1 MLCTVCRKGEANKS
15 SIYGLLPCD
24 DCQKRRSK
32 QPLPQST
39 EIIPESLRNDRK
51 EHARS
56 ILQPYRNGQ
65 LSKEFIDTYG
75 TEFVKASPE
84 EIKNAKPQ
92 YRDIYSE
99 NFDIKKTI

>member
-1 MLCTVCRKGEANKS
+1 MLCTVCRKGEAIKS
-15 SIYGLLPCD
+15 SIYGVLPCI
-24 DCQKRRSK
+24 DCQARRKK
-32 QPLPQST
+32 QALPNSS

-65 LSKEFIDTYG
+65 LSKEFIDIYG
-75 TEFVKASPE
+75 TESVKASSE
-84 EIKNAKPQ
+84 EIANAKPQ
-92 YRDIYSE
+92 YRDFYSE